1 MEAFLDQLNEVV
13 LTLQDF
19 MSGKLL
25 VVLLVSYWFV
35 VHHPSGRC
43 TVYSSSVVLLN
54 PFSATSNS
62 TVKKQAKTV

>member
-25 VVLLVSYWFV
+25 VVLLVGTGLWFTIRLGGV
-35 VHHPSGRC
+35 QFTQFGRAFK
-43 TVYSSSVVLLN
+43 SV
-54 PFSATSNS
+54 SATSNS

>member
-25 VVLLVSYWFV
+25 VVLLVGTGLWFTIRLGGV
-35 VHHPSGRC
+35 QFTQFGRA
-43 TVYSSSVVLLN
+43 LN